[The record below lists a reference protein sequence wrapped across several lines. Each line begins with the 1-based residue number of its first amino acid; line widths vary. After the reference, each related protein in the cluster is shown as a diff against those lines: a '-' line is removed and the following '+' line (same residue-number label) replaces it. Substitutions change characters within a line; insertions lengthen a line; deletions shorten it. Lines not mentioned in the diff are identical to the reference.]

1 MKKGTG
7 KDVIVAIDR
16 YTMQEVGR
24 WPTVNEAA
32 RLLDICSNTIYVAL
46 AKRRP
51 VYECYWV
58 YARDLI
64 TTWRPAHACFNRVRG
79 TKVSEKLEALKREK
93 GL

>member
-1 MKKGTG
+1 MKKGSG
-7 KDVIVAIDR
+7 KDIIVAIDR
-16 YTMQEVGR
+16 YTLQEVGR

-32 RLLDICSNTIYVAL
+32 RLLDLRSNTIHVAI

-58 YARDLI
+58 YYGDLI
-64 TTWRPAHACFNRVRG
+64 TTWRPAHAVFNKVRG
-79 TKVSEKLEALKREK
+79 VKTSPKLEALKREK